1 MNDPTRARVSIVTF
15 GCRVNQYESEMM
27 RRVLLDERMEVV
39 DSNAEVYLLNACTV
53 TALAERKARQAA
65 RRIRAMH
72 PEARIVLVGCLAD
85 AVERGLAQFAEADL
99 LAGNAW
105 KTHPEELVAAAR
117 QGRRGLLPRGPA
129 GSLDAER
136 AGAPADRVRA
146 YLKVQDG
153 CSHAC
158 TYCRPTLVRGPSRSK
173 SADAAFAE
181 AAALVAAGVPEL
193 VVTGV
198 DLADYGGRDRALP
211 TLLLRLL
218 ELRNLRRVRLASL
231 NIDGVSD
238 ALLAAFRSDDRLCRH
253 FHLPAQSGDDA
264 ILAAMGRP
272 YTAAV
277 YRDVV
282 ARVRDALPNATFGT
296 DLIVGFPGESD
307 DALERTCRLIEDVR
321 FSNLHV
327 FRYSPRP
334 GTPAAALAG
343 VVPVEAE
350 RRRAERVADAW
361 RPVRERL
368 LDGRRGRVEDVLV
381 EERTGRQHRGYTS
394 DYIRVT
400 FDASTARPV
409 GVEHPVR
416 ITRTLPDGL
425 EGVSEDRDD
434 SDGTHP
440 A

>member
-1 MNDPTRARVSIVTF
+1 MSDPTRSRVSILTF

-27 RRVLLDERMEVV
+27 RRVLLDGRMEVV
-39 DSNAEVYLLNACTV
+39 DSNADVYLLNACTV

-65 RRIRAMH
+65 RRLRATH

-85 AVERGLAQFAEADL
+85 AVERGLTRFAEADL

-105 KTHPEELVAAAR
+105 KTRVADVVAAAQ
-117 QGRRGLLPRGPA
+117 QGRRGFLPRPA
-129 GSLDAER
+129 PAALDAER
-136 AGAPADRVRA
+136 AGPPANRVRA

-211 TLLLRLL
+211 PLLLRLL
-218 ELRNLRRVRLASL
+218 ELRNLRRLRLGSL
-231 NIDGVSD
+231 NIDGVDD
-238 ALLAAFRSDDRLCRH
+238 ALLSVFRRDDRLCRH

-272 YTAAV
+272 YTAAA

-282 ARVRDALPNATFGT
+282 SRVRDNLPDATFGT
-296 DLIVGFPGESD
+296 DLIVGFPGESP

-343 VVPVEAE
+343 VVPVEVG

-361 RPVRERL
+361 RPVREQL

-381 EERTGRQHRGYTS
+381 EERAGRQHCGYTS
-394 DYIRVT
+394 DYLRVT
-400 FDASTARPV
+400 FDASVPCSI
-409 GVEHPVR
+409 GMEHPVR
-416 ITRTLPDGL
+416 ITRALPDGL
-425 EGVSEDRDD
+425 EGVSDDRDD
-434 SDGTHP
+434 SDRTHL